1 MQTSHSFFR
10 PLIVSGIFLLTLLAS
25 GAGWADGG
33 GGPSSGPGGGCR
45 LQLDNH
51 LVSFTAYQPQLTG
64 NSPYCTEIPETGN
77 ISVVFDLED
86 KALRDIPVEFE
97 ITKEKDG
104 SRIMYQPA
112 AKMPTGVFNRT
123 LNITDIG
130 DYIARVSLVED
141 GKKHEARLKFHVAE
155 KHGIPLNTA
164 LIIGIVLMLA
174 GYFLYQ
180 SNPAFQASVK
190 KLMGKLS

>member
-1 MQTSHSFFR
+1 MQTSRSFFR
-10 PLIVSGIFLLTLLAS
+10 PLIVSSIFLLTLLGS
-25 GAGWADGG
+25 SAGWADGG

-45 LQLDNH
+45 LQLDTH

-97 ITKEKDG
+97 ITREKDG
-104 SRIMYQPA
+104 SRIMHQPPG
-112 AKMPTGVFNRT
+112 KILNGVFNRT
-123 LNITDIG
+123 LNITEMG
-130 DYIARVSLVED
+130 DYIAKVSLVEND
-141 GKKHEARLKFHVAE
+141 KKHEAHLKFHVAE
-155 KHGIPLNTA
+155 EHGIPLNTA
-164 LIIGIVLMLA
+164 LVIGIVLMVA

>member
-1 MQTSHSFFR
+1 MQTSRSIFR
-10 PLIVSGIFLLTLLAS
+10 PLIVSGLFLLILLGSSAS
-25 GAGWADGG
+25 WADGG

-45 LQLDNH
+45 LQLDTH

-64 NSPYCTEIPETGN
+64 NSPYCTDIPETGT

-97 ITKEKDG
+97 ITREKDG
-104 SRIMYQPA
+104 SQIMHQPPG
-112 AKMPTGVFNRT
+112 KILNGVFNRT
-123 LNITDIG
+123 LNITDVG
-130 DYIARVSLVED
+130 DYIAKVSLVEN
-141 GKKHEARLKFHVAE
+141 GKKHEAHLKFHVAE
-155 KHGIPLNTA
+155 AHGIPLNTA
-164 LIIGIVLMLA
+164 LVIGIVLMVA

>member
-1 MQTSHSFFR
+1 MQTSRSIFR
-10 PLIVSGIFLLTLLAS
+10 PLIVSGLFLLTLLGSSAN
-25 GAGWADGG
+25 WADGG

-45 LQLDNH
+45 LQLDTH

-97 ITKEKDG
+97 ITREKDG
-104 SRIMYQPA
+104 SRIMHQPPG
-112 AKMPTGVFNRT
+112 KILNGVFNRT
-123 LNITDIG
+123 LNITEMG
-130 DYIARVSLVED
+130 DYIAKVSLVEN
-141 GKKHEARLKFHVAE
+141 GKKHEAHLKFHVAE
-155 KHGIPLNTA
+155 EHGIPLNTA
-164 LIIGIVLMLA
+164 LVIGIVLMVA

>member
-1 MQTSHSFFR
+1 MQTSRSIFR
-10 PLIVSGIFLLTLLAS
+10 PLIVSGLFLLTLLGNSAS
-25 GAGWADGG
+25 WADGG

-45 LQLDNH
+45 LQLDTH

-64 NSPYCTEIPETGN
+64 NSPYCTEIPETGT

-97 ITKEKDG
+97 ITREKDG
-104 SRIMYQPA
+104 SRIMHQPPG
-112 AKMPTGVFNRT
+112 KILNGVFNRT
-123 LNITDIG
+123 LNITEMG
-130 DYIARVSLVED
+130 DYIAKVSLVEN
-141 GKKHEARLKFHVAE
+141 GKKHEAHLKFHVAE
-155 KHGIPLNTA
+155 EHGIPLNTA
-164 LIIGIVLMLA
+164 LVIGIVLMVA